1 MMKRFSQFEST
12 PLLNDSWR
20 LFRIITEFVSGFDTF
35 NDKGP
40 FISVFGSA
48 RFDQDNPYCQLAY
61 EVSSKIAQK
70 GFSIITG
77 AGPSIM
83 EAANKAAQN
92 NAQGS
97 AGLIQDLPYE
107 REANHFIDNSLSVKF
122 RYFFVRKVMFV
133 RYSQGFV
140 FLPGGYGTLD
150 ELFEIL
156 TLVQTQR
163 IQPVPV
169 FLMGSS
175 YWKGLL
181 DWIQDRMIHEGCLK
195 KEELHLL
202 TLSDDPDCVASELLE
217 NYHSRLKIHDVE
229 ETI

>member
-1 MMKRFSQFEST
+1 MIKRFSQFENIPMPS
-12 PLLNDSWR
+12 DSWR
-20 LFRIITEFVSGFDTF
+20 LFRIIAEFVSGFDTF

-40 FISVFGSA
+40 FVSIFGSS
-48 RFDQDNPYCQLAY
+48 RFDQENPYCHLAY
-61 EVSSKIAQK
+61 EVSSKIVK
-70 GFSIITG
+70 NGFSIITG
-77 AGPSIM
+77 AGPSVM
-83 EAANKAAQN
+83 EAANKAAQHG
-92 NAQGS
+92 AQGS
-97 AGLIQDLPYE
+97 AGLIPDIPYE
-107 REANHFIDNSLSVKF
+107 IEPNKYIDDSLSVKF

-156 TLVQTQR
+156 TLVQTKR
-163 IQPVPV
+163 IQPIPI

-181 DWIQDRMIHEGCLK
+181 DWIHDRMVHEGCLR

-202 TLSDDPDCVASELLE
+202 TISDDPDFVASELLE
-217 NYHSRLKIHDVE
+217 NYHARLKIHDVE
-229 ETI
+229 ESI